1 MLERVLVPLD
11 GSQLAEGALAHAVT
25 LARAT
30 AACLTV
36 VHVLEPEKQTTS
48 EAAID
53 PLDWHLRKAE
63 ANSYLETVGR
73 RLEGLE
79 LPLETLLLEGN
90 AARQIVEYARRED
103 VDLIVLSSHGNSGLS
118 PWNVSSVVQ
127 KIIFRAN
134 TSVMIVRAYQEIGQ
148 PPGELQYDKV
158 VVPLDGSRRAEHVLP
173 LVTTLARSTGC
184 KPWLVNVVVRP
195 EMPRHAPL
203 GPEDATLIDKL
214 TDRNREA
221 AEKYLEQLQEHMS
234 GIQAHILTGESVIT
248 KLHEFV
254 NEEEMDLVI
263 FSAHGYSGSSRRPF
277 GSVVTSFI
285 VYGNTPLLIVQ
296 DVPQE
301 DIEPGDAEVA
311 AVQTGKSD
319 SGKGGRTVV
328 HARTAE

>member
-11 GSQLAEGALAHAVT
+11 GSQLAEGALAHAVA
-25 LARAT
+25 LAQAT
-30 AACLTV
+30 GACLTA
-36 VHVLEPEKQTTS
+36 VHVLEPEKQPSQAT
-48 EAAID
+48 AID

-63 ANSYLETVGR
+63 ATAYLETVEH

-79 LPLETLLLEGN
+79 LRVEMLLLEGN
-90 AARQIVEYARRED
+90 AAQQIVDFARSEE
-103 VDLIVLSSHGNSGLS
+103 VDLIVLSSHGSSGLT

-134 TSVMIVRAYQEIGQ
+134 TSVMIVRAYQQTEQSLGD
-148 PPGELQYDKV
+148 LQYRRIA
-158 VVPLDGSRRAEHVLP
+158 VPLDGSRRAEHVLP
-173 LVTTLARSTGC
+173 LVTALARSAGC

-203 GPEDATLIDKL
+203 APEDAALADEL
-214 TDRNREA
+214 TARNRKA
-221 AEKYLEQLQEHMS
+221 ADKYLGQLEERLPDVQVR
-234 GIQAHILTGESVIT
+234 ALTGDSVIT
-248 KLHEFV
+248 TLHDFV
-254 NEEEMDLVI
+254 NEEEMDLVV
-263 FSAHGYSGSSRRPF
+263 FSAHGHSGSSRRPY

-301 DIEPGDAEVA
+301 EIEPGDAEVA
-311 AVQTGKSD
+311 AQTGESD

-328 HARTAE
+328 HARTTQ